1 MFSCL
6 YMNTCTMYTSAEYQI
21 GGVEGGLQFEL
32 LVEADLLS
40 LDHFVC
46 RQEHHEPH
54 CGVCVVLL
62 VITMGRVEGRGG
74 RGDGGGGRGR
84 EVHVCVPKTVR

>member
-1 MFSCL
+1 ML
-6 YMNTCTMYTSAEYQI
+6 NIYQI

-62 VITMGRVEGRGG
+62 VITVGVGWRGRGE
-74 RGDGGGGRGR
+74 GGEGGKYMLI
-84 EVHVCVPKTVR
+84 CVPKTVR

>member
-1 MFSCL
+1 M
-6 YMNTCTMYTSAEYQI
+6 YMSAEYQI

-62 VITMGRVEGRGG
+62 VITVRV
-74 RGDGGGGRGR
+74 DGGEGWRGER
-84 EVHVCVPKTVR
+84 EGSIYMFEAEMV